1 MKAILFLLFTL
12 PALAVIH
19 GNDDRRESTDSGTT
33 ALLSELAL
41 SSPAIVENIKL
52 ISQGDHFKTNGMPLA
67 KVGFCPD
74 ARFANQ
80 ESLVR
85 CSSSL
90 IGEDLI
96 LTAGHCV
103 DDDLKKWCAEYSVM
117 FDYTSTHSQTI
128 PKENVYGCK
137 EVLYRVFKEP
147 FGEDLAI
154 IRLSRKVPGRKPIAI
169 ARSLIPGEK
178 LSMIGYPLGIPQ
190 KVVDDGEVTRLGPLK
205 YSFRHNVDSFSCNSG
220 GPLFNTRG
228 EQVGVLVRGT
238 GSNYSFPENRKCY
251 DWTRANSN
259 DYTEANSLLHLNL
272 PR

>member
-1 MKAILFLLFTL
+1 MKAILFFLLTL

-19 GNDDRRESTDSGTT
+19 GNDDRRESTDPGTT

-52 ISQGDHFKTNGMPLA
+52 ISQGENFRTKGIPLTE
-67 KVGFCPD
+67 VGFCPD
-74 ARFANQ
+74 ARFAEQ
-80 ESLVR
+80 ESVVR

-103 DDDLKKWCAEYSVM
+103 DDDQKKWCGDYSVI
-117 FDYTSTHSQTI
+117 FDYTSAGSQKI
-128 PKENVYGCK
+128 LKENVFRCK
-137 EVLYRVFKEP
+137 EVLYRVFAEP

-154 IRLSRKVPGRKPIAI
+154 IRLDRKVTGRKPIAI
-169 ARSLIPGEK
+169 AGSLIPGEK

-251 DWTRANSN
+251 DWTQARSE
-259 DYTEANSLLHLNL
+259 DFTEANSLLHLKL